1 MTDSTSGGPLETAW
15 PPRPSM
21 PSITASVLAE
31 SRLLVQ
37 AVAAWL
43 VRS

>member
-1 MTDSTSGGPLETAW
+1 MTYADPSPSGTPAAR
-15 PPRPSM
+15 PPM
-21 PSITASVLAE
+21 PSITASVLIE

-43 VRS
+43 SRG

>member
-1 MTDSTSGGPLETAW
+1 MTRADPTA
-15 PPRPSM
+15 PATPATRPAM
-21 PSITASVLAE
+21 PSITASVLIE

-43 VRS
+43 TKG

>member
-1 MTDSTSGGPLETAW
+1 MTHADPTAPATLATR
-15 PPRPSM
+15 PPM
-21 PSITASVLAE
+21 PSITASVVIE

-43 VRS
+43 TRG

>member
-1 MTDSTSGGPLETAW
+1 
-15 PPRPSM
+15 M
-21 PSITASVLAE
+21 PSITASVLIE

-43 VRS
+43 TGPDQADQEPTNGLTTG